1 MNYKKH
7 IILQECVLLGKF
19 EELSFDILIAGSM
32 GVCVASVLVAFN
44 PLYNP
49 PNVDFSEYYHM
60 IITISR
66 EFGSGR
72 RTIGKQFAGKRF
84 LGMLNKKTMQVV
96 RLITCIIL
104 LEKSAGH
111 DTIIIKKSGE
121 QL

>member
-49 PNVDFSEYYHM
+49 P
-60 IITISR
+60 
-66 EFGSGR
+66 
-72 RTIGKQFAGKRF
+72 A
-84 LGMLNKKTMQVV
+84 KTDV
-96 RLITCIIL
+96 CA
-104 LEKSAGH
+104 EGFP
-111 DTIIIKKSGE
+111 
-121 QL
+121 